1 VSFRSKLIAF
11 FVLVV
16 VVPMVAVGSVLFR
29 LVDDSATAKA
39 DARLAS
45 QLRVTINLGKELAAQ
60 SDRLAARI
68 GSDQE
73 VAAAL
78 RARDPVALHRRFA
91 AIARHHG
98 ATRIELTRGPD
109 VVADARESGA
119 LMPAHPLIDP
129 AVFPTGHPLVDS
141 SGAHQGLLQVAV
153 STAPSFAARVASL
166 TGIDAVVTVDGRAV
180 GSTIPGIDPAKL
192 PASRGT
198 VQTPDGDYRGASFDI
213 PGFAGQSA
221 RVTVLERSAITG
233 TARRNSRLL
242 IGLLLAGF
250 FIVAVTLA
258 WFIAR
263 SLHRQLE
270 RFLIAARRVGAGD
283 FSARVP
289 TVGRD
294 DFAQLGGE
302 FNKMSSQLEA
312 RVEEL
317 RIERERLRSAMRN
330 IGEAIASNLD
340 RDGLL
345 EVVVGA
351 AVDGVGAGAGRASVR
366 RGHTGPL
373 VSVATTGDARN
384 YGAALGQA
392 EAQALA
398 SGEPGEVSDGLTAA
412 LALPLRS
419 RTGATVA
426 VVAIAR
432 AGRRFTTEE
441 RELFDYL
448 ASQAATSIENVDLH
462 ERVERQAVTDE
473 LTGLANRRRFE
484 ERLTDE
490 VERARRFPEP
500 VGLLMLDIDDFKLVN
515 DRYGHLV
522 GDEVLREVA
531 GVLRAAAR
539 EIDLPARYGGEELA
553 LILPGADLDGAEQAA
568 ERVRRSIG
576 DISIPLD
583 DGGAVRITAS
593 VGVAALGYG
602 PTHAA
607 ELVAEADAALYRAK
621 RAGKNRTERSGAAA
635 GVPAE

>member
-1 VSFRSKLIAF
+1 MSFRSKLIAF

-16 VVPMVAVGSVLFR
+16 VVPMVSVGFVLFR
-29 LVDDSATAKA
+29 LVDDSSTGKA

-45 QLRVTINLGKELAAQ
+45 QQRVTINLGRELVAA
-60 SDRLAARI
+60 SDRVALLV

-73 VAAAL
+73 VATAL
-78 RARDPVALHRRFA
+78 RTHDPVALRSRLA

-98 ATRIELTRGPD
+98 ASRIEVTRGPT
-109 VVADARESGA
+109 VVADVGTPGA
-119 LMPAHPLIDP
+119 LFPSAHQ
-129 AVFPTGHPLVDS
+129 LVDS

-153 STAPSFAARVASL
+153 SNAPAFAARVAALTSL
-166 TGIDAVVTVDGRAV
+166 DAVVTVDGRPL
-180 GSTIPGIDPAKL
+180 GSTITGLGAARMPA
-192 PASRGT
+192 ARGT
-198 VQTPDGDYRGASFDI
+198 IRTANGAYRGASFNI

-221 RVTVLERSAITG
+221 RVTVLEHSSVTG
-233 TARRNSRLL
+233 TAKRNSQLL

-250 FIVAVTLA
+250 FILAVTLA

-270 RFLIAARRVGAGD
+270 RFLLAARRVGAGD

-317 RIERERLRSAMRN
+317 RIERERLRAAMRN

-345 EVVVGA
+345 EVVVA
-351 AVDGVGAGAGRASVR
+351 AAADGVGAGAGRASVR

-373 VSVATTGDARN
+373 VSVATTGDAQT
-384 YGAALGQA
+384 YGAALGRA

-398 SGEPGEVSDGLTAA
+398 TGEPSEVSDNVTSS

-419 RTGATVA
+419 RAGATVA

-448 ASQAATSIENVDLH
+448 AGQAATSIENVDLH

-484 ERLTDE
+484 ERLADE
-490 VERARRFPEP
+490 IDRARRFPEP
-500 VGLLMLDIDDFKLVN
+500 VGLLMIDIDDFKLVN
-515 DRYGHLV
+515 DRFGHLV
-522 GDEVLREVA
+522 GDDVLREVA
-531 GVLRAAAR
+531 QVLRDAAR
-539 EIDLPARYGGEELA
+539 DIDLPARYGGEELA
-553 LILPGADLDGAEQAA
+553 LILPGADLDGAARVG
-568 ERVRRSIG
+568 ERVRAAVADLI
-576 DISIPLD
+576 LD
-583 DGGAVRITAS
+583 HDEGHEIRVTVS
-593 VGVAALGYG
+593 VGVAALGEG

-607 ELVAEADAALYRAK
+607 ALVADADAALYRAK

-635 GVPAE
+635 GARSE

>member
-1 VSFRSKLIAF
+1 MSFRSKLIAF

-16 VVPMVAVGSVLFR
+16 VVPMVSVGFVLFR
-29 LVDDSATAKA
+29 LVDDSATGKA

-45 QLRVTINLGKELAAQ
+45 QQDVTLNLSREFVAAA
-60 SDRLAARI
+60 DRLAVRI

-73 VAAAL
+73 VATAL
-78 RARDPVALHRRFA
+78 RTHDAAGLQRRLA
-91 AIARHHG
+91 AIQRHHG
-98 ATRIELTRGPD
+98 GTRIEVSRGPA
-109 VVADARESGA
+109 VVANVGA
-119 LMPAHPLIDP
+119 
-129 AVFPTGHPLVDS
+129 PTALLPITHPLVDS
-141 SGAHQGLLQVAV
+141 SGTHQGLLQVAV
-153 STAPSFAARVASL
+153 TDAPAFAARIAALTSL
-166 TGIDAVVTVDGRAV
+166 EAVVSIDGKPL
-180 GSTIPGIDPAKL
+180 GSTVTGLGATPMPAT
-192 PASRGT
+192 RGT
-198 VQTPDGDYRGASFDI
+198 VRTTNGVYRGASFSL
-213 PGFAGQSA
+213 PGFAGQNA
-221 RVTVLERSAITG
+221 RVTVLERSAINSN
-233 TARRNSRLL
+233 AQRKSRLL

-250 FIVAVTLA
+250 FILAVTLA

-317 RIERERLRSAMRN
+317 RIERERLRGAMRN

-345 EVVVGA
+345 EVVVA
-351 AVDGVGAGAGRASVR
+351 AAADGVGAGAGRASVR

-373 VSVATTGDARN
+373 VSVATTGDPQT
-384 YGAALGQA
+384 YGAALGHA

-398 SGEPGEVSDGLTAA
+398 TGEPSEVSDNVTSS

-419 RTGATVA
+419 RAGATVA

-448 ASQAATSIENVDLH
+448 AGQAATSIENVDLH

-484 ERLTDE
+484 ERLADE
-490 VERARRFPEP
+490 IERARRFPEP
-500 VGLLMLDIDDFKLVN
+500 VGLLMIDIDDFKLVN
-515 DRYGHLV
+515 DRFGHLI
-522 GDEVLREVA
+522 GDDVLRGVA
-531 GVLRAAAR
+531 QVLRDAAR
-539 EIDLPARYGGEELA
+539 DIDLPARYGGEELA
-553 LILPGADLDGAEQAA
+553 LILPGADLDGAARVG
-568 ERVRRSIG
+568 ERVRAAVA
-576 DISIPLD
+576 DLVLPLD
-583 DGGAVRITAS
+583 SGEEIRVTVS
-593 VGVAALGYG
+593 VGVAALGEG
-602 PTHAA
+602 PTDAGA
-607 ELVAEADAALYRAK
+607 LVAGADAALYRAK
-621 RAGKNRTERSGAAA
+621 RAGKNKTKRSGAAA
-635 GVPAE
+635 GARAE